1 MLSVAVW
8 VFPPP
13 VAVTVTRYNPV
24 PAVALATVAL
34 KGALTVPPAGRTTLL
49 GMVNGSVAL
58 PGVPYAA
65 SNLKAIVAER
75 VMVAAK
81 LLMLSRPKNVPAGTI
96 GSVLSTTIVS
106 PTAAIEKSGT
116 PTFTMTAVEWLPTLP
131 VPVTV
136 TVYAPEAVPVGILTV
151 RVEVPVGVTMF
162 GDSVAVSP
170 AGDTVAAR
178 FTVPVKPEILVTVI
192 VDVTDVPCEVLKL
205 DGLAA
210 MLKPGAAI
218 STGTVTLWE
227 IEVPDPVTVTE
238 PVVVPLT
245 VSVVVAVPSAVRK
258 RPVSEVLPVRPEVAV
273 VAKLMKSLNPPK
285 LVSVMVEVAGVPD
298 PV

>member
-136 TVYAPEAVPVGILTV
+136 TVYAPE
-151 RVEVPVGVTMF
+151 
-162 GDSVAVSP
+162 
-170 AGDTVAAR
+170 
-178 FTVPVKPEILVTVI
+178 
-192 VDVTDVPCEVLKL
+192 
-205 DGLAA
+205 
-210 MLKPGAAI
+210 
-218 STGTVTLWE
+218 
-227 IEVPDPVTVTE
+227 EVPDPVTVTE